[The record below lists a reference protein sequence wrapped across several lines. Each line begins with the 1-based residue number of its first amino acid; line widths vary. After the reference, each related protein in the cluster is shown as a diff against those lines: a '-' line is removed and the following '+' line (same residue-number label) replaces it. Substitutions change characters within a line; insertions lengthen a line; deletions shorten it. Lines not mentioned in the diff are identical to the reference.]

1 MGEKIRVS
9 LTLNEETVAYIKTHQ
24 EENNFRWPSDALDN
38 LVSRL
43 VNVPGENL
51 VGDVLATAVAEK
63 VMEGLKNDLT
73 GFRIRT
79 GYVDKQTKAML
90 EVLNH
95 MIIKLALDGEHI
107 ITTDVR
113 KANALQVSQDKI
125 QREIEHFKQA
135 KHSKQATSK
144 QGPS

>member
-1 MGEKIRVS
+1 MAKKMRLSYKVKSETIEKILR
-9 LTLNEETVAYIKTHQ
+9 YQ
-24 EENNFRWPSDALDN
+24 EDNGFRYPGDALDHLIN
-38 LVSRL
+38 EATEVREE
-43 VNVPGENL
+43 GL

-113 KANALQVSQDKI
+113 KTNALQVSQDKI

-144 QGPS
+144 QEPS